1 VLKAQHLSE
10 LESLRANLEEKSR
23 VEIERLENTLKAE
36 YEKQMAQLKDQY
48 EREMDESDN
57 STSAGN
63 FTNYKSTKFHKA
75 YNRLLIDISA
85 SNDNFKKLREQIKRS
100 KELDEEIL
108 GKMNEKMT
116 DSSTKKPTEAIP
128 NEIKVYL

>member
-1 VLKAQHLSE
+1 MLKAQHLSE
-10 LESLRANLEEKSR
+10 LESLRANLEAKSR

-63 FTNYKSTKFHKA
+63 LKHY
-75 YNRLLIDISA
+75 
-85 SNDNFKKLREQIKRS
+85 
-100 KELDEEIL
+100 
-108 GKMNEKMT
+108 
-116 DSSTKKPTEAIP
+116 
-128 NEIKVYL
+128 

>member
-1 VLKAQHLSE
+1 MLKAQHLSE

-63 FTNYKSTKFHKA
+63 FTNYKSINFYK
-75 YNRLLIDISA
+75 N
-85 SNDNFKKLREQIKRS
+85 SNL
-100 KELDEEIL
+100 
-108 GKMNEKMT
+108 
-116 DSSTKKPTEAIP
+116 
-128 NEIKVYL
+128 